1 MGVLARLC
9 TPFRG
14 SRLTQGAPLWRYG
27 AMRRVCIVFLVCLAL
42 LPCLARAQVTATAA
56 ATPAPTTLTP
66 AQAQAVLDVLKDDKK
81 RAEFTTVLEDMVRGV
96 PAVAPAKAA
105 VVPLAANSVG
115 AQLLVEGSRWAGQL
129 GSQFES
135 TAEAV
140 GDVPLLWRWTI
151 GTATDPAARTRIV
164 ETAWKLA
171 VILLIARA
179 IEWVSRRVLAR
190 FRRFLD
196 ARAPADEPI
205 AEDDPDPAMYS
216 QQGADQ
222 VGAGQAGADQV
233 GADQVG
239 RAQIGHRR
247 GLSVA
252 WRMLRRL
259 PFVLCALLLDLVP
272 VAVFAAAGNALLTT
286 PLGATTNT
294 RLVVL
299 AVVDAYV
306 ICRVIMCITR
316 TFVSPSNHRL
326 RLIQCDDFWAL
337 YIERWV
343 RRISAVAVFGFA
355 AAEVGL
361 LFGLYRSAHDVFIK
375 LVALAV
381 HIMLV
386 VVVLQA
392 RHAVAHRLR
401 ARRTRKGALAAL
413 QNHFAAQWHLIAIF
427 YIIALWLV
435 AAAEIQ
441 NGYERLL
448 HFFVVTTGTII
459 VARLV
464 GIILLGVLDRSV
476 HIGDQTSE
484 TYPGLE
490 QRLLNYYPFARTG
503 LIALLTA
510 ATGVA
515 LLAVWGFSP
524 VIWFTGGQLGERLV
538 SALLTSAIT
547 VLLAV
552 VVWEAANAGV
562 ENKVASLTRAAQT
575 ARAARLRTLLPM
587 LRTALLVTILII
599 AGLIVLSQ
607 VGVNIAPLLAGA
619 GVLGVAIGFGSQK
632 LVQDLITGLFLLLEN
647 TMQVGDVVT
656 LASLTGTVEYLSI
669 RTIRLRAQDGS
680 LHIIPFSSV
689 TTVTN
694 QTRDFSYALVD
705 LPIGLNE
712 EPDRI
717 AELLAALVKDMRTEP
732 RWQDVITADM
742 ELMGVYAFTETAWTM
757 RIRIRTT
764 PSQRWAVNRE
774 FNRRVKYCFDEN
786 AVQSPITA
794 YKVQGWLPPG
804 AERPMPKSD
813 PSPQDAGQRQQAAQ

>member
-9 TPFRG
+9 TPLHG
-14 SRLTQGAPLWRYG
+14 SRLTPGAPLWRYG
-27 AMRRVCIVFLVCLAL
+27 AMRRACIVFLVCLAL
-42 LPCLARAQVTATAA
+42 LPGLARAQSAA
-56 ATPAPTTLTP
+56 PAPAPASATLTP

-96 PAVAPAKAA
+96 PAVAPAKPA
-105 VVPLAANSVG
+105 VVPLAANSVA
-115 AQLLVEGSRWAGQL
+115 AQLLVEGSHWAGQL

-151 GTATDPAARTRIV
+151 GTASDPAARTRIV
-164 ETAWKLA
+164 DTAWKLA
-171 VILLIARA
+171 LILLIARA
-179 IEWVSRRVLAR
+179 VEWGARRVLAR

-196 ARAPADEPI
+196 TRAPADEPI
-205 AEDDPDPAMYS
+205 AEDDPDSAAHEPHIA
-216 QQGADQ
+216 
-222 VGAGQAGADQV
+222 
-233 GADQVG
+233 
-239 RAQIGHRR
+239 HRR

-272 VAVFAAAGNALLTT
+272 VAVFAAVGNALLTT

-299 AVVDAYV
+299 AVVNAYV

-316 TFVSPSNHRL
+316 TFVSPANHRL

-386 VVVLQA
+386 VVVLQS
-392 RHAVAHRLR
+392 RNAVAHRLR

-464 GIILLGVLDRSV
+464 GIILLGALDRSV
-476 HIGDQTSE
+476 HIGDRTSE

-503 LIALLTA
+503 LIGLLTA

-515 LLAVWGFSP
+515 LLAVWGYSP
-524 VIWFTGGQLGERLV
+524 VTWFTGGQLGERLV
-538 SALLTSAIT
+538 SALVTSAIT

-587 LRTALLVTILII
+587 MRTALLVTILII

-656 LASLTGTVEYLSI
+656 LASLSGTVEYLSI
-669 RTIRLRAQDGS
+669 RTIRLRALDGS

-712 EPDRI
+712 EPDRV
-717 AELLAALVKDMRTEP
+717 AELLAPIVKDMRSEP

-742 ELMGVYAFTETAWTM
+742 ELMGVYAFTDTAWTM

-804 AERPMPKSD
+804 AERPIPRPE

>member
-9 TPFRG
+9 TPLHG
-14 SRLTQGAPLWRYG
+14 SRLTPGAPLWRYG
-27 AMRRVCIVFLVCLAL
+27 AMRRACIVFLICLAL
-42 LPCLARAQVTATAA
+42 LPGLARAQTAA
-56 ATPAPTTLTP
+56 PAPAPASATLTP

-96 PAVAPAKAA
+96 PALAPAKPA
-105 VVPLAANSVG
+105 VVPLAANSVV
-115 AQLLVEGSRWAGQL
+115 AQLLVEGSHWAGQL

-151 GTATDPAARTRIV
+151 GTASDPAARTRIV
-164 ETAWKLA
+164 DTAWKLA
-171 VILLIARA
+171 LILLIARA
-179 IEWVSRRVLAR
+179 VEWGARRVLAR

-196 ARAPADEPI
+196 TRAPADEPI
-205 AEDDPDPAMYS
+205 AEDDPDS
-216 QQGADQ
+216 VTHQDQ
-222 VGAGQAGADQV
+222 LGDTHIA
-233 GADQVG
+233 
-239 RAQIGHRR
+239 HRR

-272 VAVFAAAGNALLTT
+272 IAVFAAVGNALLTT

-386 VVVLQA
+386 VVVLQS
-392 RHAVAHRLR
+392 RNAVAHRLR

-464 GIILLGVLDRSV
+464 GIILLGALDRSV
-476 HIGDQTSE
+476 HIGDRTSE

-490 QRLLNYYPFARTG
+490 QRLLNYYPFARTA

-515 LLAVWGFSP
+515 LLAVWGYSP
-524 VIWFTGGQLGERLV
+524 VTWFTGGQLGERLV
-538 SALLTSAIT
+538 SALVTSAIT

-552 VVWEAANAGV
+552 VVWEVANAGV

-656 LASLTGTVEYLSI
+656 LASLSGTVEYLSI
-669 RTIRLRAQDGS
+669 RTIRLRALDGS

-712 EPDRI
+712 EPDRV
-717 AELLAALVKDMRTEP
+717 AALLAPIVKDMRSEP

-742 ELMGVYAFTETAWTM
+742 ELMGVYAFTDTAWTM

-804 AERPMPKSD
+804 AERPMPKPE

>member
-1 MGVLARLC
+1 
-9 TPFRG
+9 
-14 SRLTQGAPLWRYG
+14 
-27 AMRRVCIVFLVCLAL
+27 MRIVSWLLLVCLAL
-42 LPCLARAQVTATAA
+42 PIAAQGQSAPK
-56 ATPAPTTLTP
+56 PAPAPATLTP
-66 AQAQAVLDVLKDDKK
+66 AQAQAVLDVLHDDKK
-81 RAEFTTVLEDMVRGV
+81 RAEFTTVLDNMVHAM
-96 PAVAPAKAA
+96 PEAAPARAA
-105 VVPLAANSVG
+105 VVPLRADSVVT
-115 AQLLVEGSRWAGQL
+115 QLLVEGSQWASEL
-129 GSQFES
+129 GSQFEA
-135 TAEAV
+135 TAQAV
-140 GDVPLLWRWTI
+140 GDVPLLWRWTV
-151 GTATDPAARTRIV
+151 GTANDPAARARIID
-164 ETAWKLA
+164 ALWKLA
-171 VILLIARA
+171 VIVAVARA
-179 IEWVSRRVLAR
+179 VEWGVRWLLRRVR
-190 FRRFLD
+190 GFLD
-196 ARAPADEPI
+196 ARAPADEPV
-205 AEDDPDPAMYS
+205 
-216 QQGADQ
+216 ADEALDGQTAQ
-222 VGAGQAGADQV
+222 VLK
-233 GADQVG
+233 
-239 RAQIGHRR
+239 RR

-259 PFVLCALLLDLVP
+259 PFVLAALVVDLVP
-272 VAVFAAAGNALLTT
+272 VAVFAAVGHFMLSTK
-286 PLGATTNT
+286 LGAATNT

-306 ICRVIMCITR
+306 ACRVIMCVTR
-316 TFVSPSNHRL
+316 TFVSPANHRL
-326 RLIQCDDFWAL
+326 RLIQCDDHWAL

-375 LVALAV
+375 LVALVV
-381 HIMLV
+381 HVLLV
-386 VVVLQA
+386 VVVLQS
-392 RHAVAHRLR
+392 RQAVANRLR
-401 ARRTRKGALAAL
+401 ARHSRTGILASL
-413 QNHFAAQWHLIAIF
+413 QNQFAAHWHYIAIF
-427 YIIALWLV
+427 YIVALWLV
-435 AAAEIQ
+435 SAAEIRD
-441 NGYERLL
+441 GYERLL

-459 VARLV
+459 AARLI
-464 GIILLGVLDRSV
+464 GIVLLGALDRSV
-476 HIGDQTSE
+476 RISDDTSAQ
-484 TYPGLE
+484 YPGLE
-490 QRLLNYYPFARTG
+490 QRLLHYYPIARAA
-503 LIALLTA
+503 LIALLVA
-510 ATGVA
+510 ATAVT
-515 LLAVWGFSP
+515 LLEVWGYSP
-524 VIWFTGGQLGERLV
+524 VGWFTTGQLGERLV
-538 SALLTSAIT
+538 SALITSAIT

-669 RTIRLRAQDGS
+669 RTIRLRAIDGS

-694 QTRDFSYALVD
+694 QTRDFSYALID

-717 AELLAALVKDMRTEP
+717 AELLTKLAADMRAEP
-732 RWQDVITADM
+732 RWEDSITG
-742 ELMGVYAFTETAWTM
+742 ELEVMGVYAFTDTAWTM
-757 RIRIRTT
+757 RVRIRTT
-764 PSQRWAVNRE
+764 ASQRWTVNRE

-794 YKVQGWLPPG
+794 YKVQGWMPPG
-804 AERPMPKSD
+804 AERPMPK
-813 PSPQDAGQRQQAAQ
+813 PAPVQPPAEGPVQQAAQ

>member
-1 MGVLARLC
+1 MRKLFQLLLLCLVLGCGL
-9 TPFRG
+9 G
-14 SRLTQGAPLWRYG
+14 GAAW
-27 AMRRVCIVFLVCLAL
+27 
-42 LPCLARAQVTATAA
+42 AQVAASPVAAPTAA
-56 ATPAPTTLTP
+56 LTP

-81 RAEFTTVLEDMVRGV
+81 RAEFTAVLEDMVHGV
-96 PAVAPAKAA
+96 AAVAPAKPA

-115 AQLLVEGSRWAGQL
+115 AQLLVEGSHWAGQL
-129 GSQFES
+129 GNQFEA

-151 GTATDPAARTRIV
+151 GTASDPAARDRIV
-164 ETAWKLA
+164 ETAWKLV
-171 VILLIARA
+171 VIVVIARVV
-179 IEWVSRRVLAR
+179 EWGARRVLAR
-190 FRRFLD
+190 ARGFLG

-205 AEDDPDPAMYS
+205 PEDDGDAATS
-216 QQGADQ
+216 IHDVHA
-222 VGAGQAGADQV
+222 A
-233 GADQVG
+233 
-239 RAQIGHRR
+239 RRR

-259 PFVLCALLLDLVP
+259 PFVLAALVVDLVP
-272 VAVFAAAGNALLTT
+272 VAVFAAVGNALLTT

-306 ICRVIMCITR
+306 LCRVIMCLTR
-316 TFVSPSNHRL
+316 TFVSPTNHRL
-326 RLIQCDDFWAL
+326 RLIQCDDYWAL

-355 AAEVGL
+355 MAEVGL

-386 VVVLQA
+386 LVVLQS
-392 RHAVAHRLR
+392 RQAVAHRLR
-401 ARRTRKGALAAL
+401 ARRTRQGALAAL
-413 QNHFAAQWHLIAIF
+413 QNHFAAHWHLIAIF

-476 HIGDQTSE
+476 RLGDQTSE
-484 TYPGLE
+484 QYPGLE
-490 QRLLNYYPFARTG
+490 QRLLNYYPFARTA
-503 LIALLTA
+503 LIALLTG

-515 LLAVWGFSP
+515 LLAVWGYSP
-524 VIWFTGGQLGERLV
+524 VDWFTGGQLGEKLV
-538 SALLTSAIT
+538 SALVTSGIT

-587 LRTALLVTILII
+587 MRTALLVAILII

-607 VGVNIAPLLAGA
+607 IGVNIAPLLAGA

-656 LASLTGTVEYLSI
+656 LASLSGTVEYLSI
-669 RTIRLRAQDGS
+669 RTIRLRALDGS

-717 AELLAALVKDMRTEP
+717 TELLSALVRDMRAEP
-732 RWQDVITADM
+732 RWQDVITADL
-742 ELMGVYAFTETAWTM
+742 ELMGVYAFTDTAWTM

-804 AERPMPKSD
+804 SERPMPKPD
-813 PSPQDAGQRQQAAQ
+813 PAPPPQAAEPRQEAAE

>member
-1 MGVLARLC
+1 MAL
-9 TPFRG
+9 
-14 SRLTQGAPLWRYG
+14 PLG
-27 AMRRVCIVFLVCLAL
+27 
-42 LPCLARAQVTATAA
+42 ARAQTAA
-56 ATPAPTTLTP
+56 APAATAPAASTLPP

-81 RAEFTTVLEDMVRGV
+81 RADFTSVLENMVHAV
-96 PAVAPAKAA
+96 PAVEPAKPA
-105 VVPLAANSVG
+105 VVPLAAGSVG
-115 AQLLVEGSRWAGQL
+115 AQLLVEGSQWASQL
-129 GSQFES
+129 GGQFAA

-140 GDVPLLWRWTI
+140 GDVPLLWRWTV
-151 GTATDPAARTRIV
+151 GTASDPAARARIID
-164 ETAWKLA
+164 TMWKL
-171 VILLIARA
+171 LLIVIAARA
-179 IEWVSRRVLAR
+179 VEWGVRRLLSRAR
-190 FRRFLD
+190 GFLD
-196 ARAPADEPI
+196 VRAPVDEPI
-205 AEDDPDPAMYS
+205 PEDEGEA
-216 QQGADQ
+216 ATHTH
-222 VGAGQAGADQV
+222 AA
-233 GADQVG
+233 
-239 RAQIGHRR
+239 RRR

-259 PFVLCALLLDLVP
+259 PFVLAALVVDLVP
-272 VAVFAAAGNALLTT
+272 VAVFAAVGHALLTT

-306 ICRVIMCITR
+306 ICRVIMCVTR
-316 TFVSPSNHRL
+316 TFVSPANHRL
-326 RLIQCDDFWAL
+326 RLIQCDDYWAG

-386 VVVLQA
+386 VVVLQS

-401 ARRTRKGALAAL
+401 ARHNRHGALTSL
-413 QNHFAAQWHLIAIF
+413 QNHFAAHWHFIAIF
-427 YIIALWLV
+427 YIVALWLV
-435 AAAEIQ
+435 AAAEIRD
-441 NGYERLL
+441 GYERLL
-448 HFFVVTTGTII
+448 HFFLVTTATII

-464 GIILLGVLDRSV
+464 GIVLLGALDRSV
-476 HIGDQTSE
+476 HIDDQTSE
-484 TYPGLE
+484 QYPGLE
-490 QRLLNYYPFARTG
+490 KRLLNYYPLARTA
-503 LIALLTA
+503 LIGLLTA
-510 ATGVA
+510 ATGFA
-515 LLAVWGFSP
+515 LLEIWGYSP
-524 VIWFTGGQLGERLV
+524 VAWFAGGHLGEQLL
-538 SALLTSAIT
+538 SALVTSAIT

-587 LRTALLVTILII
+587 LRTGLLVSILII

-607 VGVNIAPLLAGA
+607 IGVNIAPLLAGA

-647 TMQVGDVVT
+647 TMQVGDVCT
-656 LASLTGTVEYLSI
+656 LAGLTGTVEYLSI
-669 RTIRLRAQDGS
+669 RTIRLRALDGS
-680 LHIIPFSSV
+680 VHIIPFSSV

-712 EPDRI
+712 EPDRVGS
-717 AELLAALVKDMRTEP
+717 LLSGIVKSMRKET
-732 RWQDVITADM
+732 RWQDAITADL
-742 ELMGVYAFTETAWTM
+742 EVMGVSSFTDTAWTM
-757 RIRIRTT
+757 RVRIRTT

-804 AERPMPKSD
+804 AERPMPRPEAPPAPPAADQSI
-813 PSPQDAGQRQQAAQ
+813 QEAAQ